1 MKDMKR
7 VNTVAV
13 LKGTVSVVRAPVM
26 SCLTILR
33 GVVVGAFKLPGG
45 ARRTGESKDLLQR
58 KVYPTQATKSGE
70 RSFGR
75 PTFNSCWSGDYR
87 TFERGM
93 IFDRI

>member
-13 LKGTVSVVRAPVM
+13 LKGTVIVVRAPVM

-58 KVYPTQATKSGE
+58 KVCPTQATKSRE
-70 RSFGR
+70 RRLAGR
-75 PTFNSCWSGDYR
+75 FLTRVGAEIIELSGA
-87 TFERGM
+87 G
-93 IFDRI
+93 